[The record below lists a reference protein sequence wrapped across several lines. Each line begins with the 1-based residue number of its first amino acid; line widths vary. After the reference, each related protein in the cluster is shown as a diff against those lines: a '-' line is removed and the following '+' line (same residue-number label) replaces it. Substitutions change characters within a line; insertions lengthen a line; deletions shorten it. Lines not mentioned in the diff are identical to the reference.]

1 MRARFILASTC
12 LAFWLTACGG
22 GGGDGGESFAV
33 SLATPA
39 ATPQPRQLSLG
50 FAASGTASASITVYR
65 VQWRPDAQTAYAQI
79 GADLGAS
86 ATTSVVELPS
96 LMALD
101 WAQASVR
108 VQACD
113 AANTC
118 VTSNEQPLLAV
129 LPAMV
134 GYFKASNTGAEDIF
148 GRRVVLSADG
158 QTMAVAA
165 SDEGSASDGVDG
177 NQGDNSAPFSGA
189 VYVFARGASGWV
201 QQAYLKASNS
211 ESEDAFGRS
220 VAISADGSV
229 IAVGAS
235 GEDSSATGV
244 GGDEGNNAASNS
256 GAVYLF
262 SRAGGAWS
270 QSAYIKASNTG
281 ASDAFGWSVAL
292 SGQGDRLAVGALEEG
307 NSGAAYVFERN
318 ATGWVQTALLKA
330 SNAQLSDWFG
340 FSLVLSANGST
351 LAVAAREEDSGASGV
366 GGDGSDNSVSAA
378 GAVYV
383 FERTLLGDAWL
394 PQGYL
399 KASNPDIND
408 RFGHALALSADGD
421 TLAVG
426 AIGEDSAASGVGG
439 DQADGSASSSGA
451 VYTFA
456 RNSANV
462 WTQRAYVKASNTGA
476 SDSFGVALALSADG
490 RTLAVGAHEENSGAR
505 GIGGAQ
511 DNELA
516 SGSGAVYLF
525 ASDGTNWTQRHYV
538 KAPDGRAHDNFGLS
552 LALSAD
558 GSTLAV
564 GAIGEDSAA
573 TGIGGDRE
581 STAALGSGSV
591 YLY

>member
-22 GGGDGGESFAV
+22 GGGGGQGFAV
-33 SLATPA
+33 SLAPPA
-39 ATPQPRQLSLG
+39 ATTQPRQLSLG
-50 FAASGTASASITVYR
+50 FTASGSASASIAVYR

-79 GADLGAS
+79 GADLGAG
-86 ATTSVVELPS
+86 ATTADIELPGLTS
-96 LMALD
+96 LD

-113 AANTC
+113 AASTC

-134 GYFKASNTGAEDIF
+134 GYFKASNTGAEDVF

-158 QTMAVAA
+158 LTMAVAA
-165 SDEGSASDGVDG
+165 SEEGSASDGVDG
-177 NQGDNSAPFSGA
+177 DQADNSAPLSGA
-189 VYVFARGASGWV
+189 VYVFSRGASGWV

-211 ESEDAFGRS
+211 EPDDSFGRGL
-220 VAISADGSV
+220 AISADGSV

-244 GGDEGNNAASNS
+244 GGDEADNAASNGGAVYVFSRVDGAWSQSDYIKASNS
-256 GAVYLF
+256 GAGDL
-262 SRAGGAWS
+262 
-270 QSAYIKASNTG
+270 
-281 ASDAFGWSVAL
+281 FGWSVAL
-292 SGQGDRLAVGALEEG
+292 SGPGDRLAVGALQEG

-330 SNAQLSDWFG
+330 SNAQASDWFG
-340 FSLVLSANGST
+340 FALVLSANGST

-366 GGDGSDNSVSAA
+366 NGDESDNSVSAS

-399 KASNPDIND
+399 KASNPGLND
-408 RFGHALALSADGD
+408 RFGQALALSADGD

-426 AIGEDSAASGVGG
+426 AFGESSAATGVGG
-439 DQADGSASSSGA
+439 DQADDTASSSGA

-456 RNSANV
+456 RDSANV
-462 WTQRAYVKASNTGA
+462 WTQQAYLKASNTGA
-476 SDSFGVALALSADG
+476 GDSFGIALALSADG
-490 RTLAVGAHEENSGAR
+490 RTLAVGAYEEDSQAR

-511 DNELA
+511 DNDAA
-516 SGSGAVYLF
+516 SSSGAVYLF
-525 ASDGTNWTQRHYV
+525 ALDGSSWAQRRYV
-538 KAPDGRAHDNFGLS
+538 KAPDARAQDNFGLS
-552 LALSAD
+552 VALSAD

-564 GAIGEDSAA
+564 GAVGEASDA
-573 TGIGGDRE
+573 TGIGGERE
-581 STAALGSGSV
+581 STAAAGSGSV